1 MRIRLKSKDGKKLE
15 GHISSYGNT
24 VEVKIKDSVRKFIIE
39 KTPFGETVAKDEAG
53 NKYKI
58 TPIFSSKY
66 EIVFELNGQ
75 TFQFERILPGAEF
88 EEEDESVA
96 IIKISFSGLIR
107 KLYVK
112 KGQNVKKGEVLADVE
127 SMKMI
132 NSLKSPIDG
141 VVEEIYVSEGKS
153 LMSGEKIMKIV
164 KSQ

>member
-1 MRIRLKSKDGKKLE
+1 MRIKLKSKDGRKLE

-24 VEVKIKDSVRKFIIE
+24 VEVKFKDSIKRFTFE
-39 KTPFGETVAKDEAG
+39 KTPFGEIIARDEDG
-53 NKYKI
+53 NKYRI
-58 TPIFSSKY
+58 APIFSSKY
-66 EIVFELNGQ
+66 EVAFELNGEN
-75 TFQFERILPGAEF
+75 FQFEKILSAAEF
-88 EEEDESVA
+88 EDEDESVV
-96 IIKISFSGLIR
+96 IIKLSFSGLIR

-112 KGQNVKKGEVLADVE
+112 KGQSVNRGEVLADIE